1 MDIEEENPEYKQRK
15 LYFLVE
21 NLKDFHST
29 LDVQLQMRIPNELMV
44 ELANCLIASPTV
56 FTILNEL
63 KKIQNATEAYFM
75 NLRTQEIDQYNKEIE
90 EWNQKNLSEEE
101 LLHTKTLL
109 KIQHERKL
117 KEMDIKCIIDL
128 DENVKEQQT
137 TLMKANVPG
146 FFETTNPQEV
156 LIQMHLCAM
165 IFMLQKLNV

>member
-63 KKIQNATEAYFM
+63 KS
-75 NLRTQEIDQYNKEIE
+75 KE
-90 EWNQKNLSEEE
+90 
-101 LLHTKTLL
+101 TLF
-109 KIQHERKL
+109 I
-117 KEMDIKCIIDL
+117 
-128 DENVKEQQT
+128 
-137 TLMKANVPG
+137 
-146 FFETTNPQEV
+146 
-156 LIQMHLCAM
+156 
-165 IFMLQKLNV
+165 